1 MTFKNARSLIDIAKL
16 IPEDKLMIE
25 TDCPYLAP
33 EPYRGKRNEPSLII
47 NTAKKISELR
57 EISLEK
63 LAQITTQ
70 NAKKFYG
77 I

>member
-1 MTFKNARSLIDIAKL
+1 
-16 IPEDKLMIE
+16 MIE

-57 EISLEK
+57 GISLEK

-70 NAKKFYG
+70 NTKKFYG
-77 I
+77 M